1 MFKDFGSK
9 EAGGDVTTRK
19 SVNSI
24 KLKKIK
30 PEPMV
35 TAEET
40 TTMGVETSP
49 IVNSLARPTM
59 NDETC
64 LESDHNNRTDYFTD
78 FDK

>member
-9 EAGGDVTTRK
+9 ETGGAVTTSK
-19 SVNSI
+19 SVNSM
-24 KLKKIK
+24 KLKKVK
-30 PEPMV
+30 PEPMA
-35 TAEET
+35 TEEET

-49 IVNSLARPTM
+49 IVNSLVRPTM

-64 LESDHNNRTDYFTD
+64 LESDQNNRTNYFTD